1 MTDLMA
7 CYGRLETS
15 NCNPRKNGKPIW
27 MIRRSKDRG
36 ASMPLLTRFS
46 AWRAELLDI
55 KGVVMVGDGSR
66 SGIVVVLMMALRS
79 VRSPAWFP

>member
-1 MTDLMA
+1 
-7 CYGRLETS
+7 
-15 NCNPRKNGKPIW
+15 
-27 MIRRSKDRG
+27 
-36 ASMPLLTRFS
+36 MPLLTRFS